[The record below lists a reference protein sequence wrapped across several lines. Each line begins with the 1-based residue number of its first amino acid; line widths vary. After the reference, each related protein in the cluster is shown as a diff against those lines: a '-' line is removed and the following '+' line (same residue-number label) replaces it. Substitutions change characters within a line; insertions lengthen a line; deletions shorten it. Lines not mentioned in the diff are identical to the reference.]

1 MNKFILKYV
10 KTDKLWKLL
19 PASHNHVRQQ
29 QGMLI
34 VVGLNQFR
42 HSSSSPLLDT
52 IASAKSMK
60 SSTDVVL
67 FYKEKH

>member
-1 MNKFILKYV
+1 
-10 KTDKLWKLL
+10 
-19 PASHNHVRQQ
+19 
-29 QGMLI
+29 MLI

-42 HSSSSPLLDT
+42 HSSSSRLLDT
-52 IASAKSMK
+52 IASEKSMK

>member
-1 MNKFILKYV
+1 
-10 KTDKLWKLL
+10 
-19 PASHNHVRQQ
+19 
-29 QGMLI
+29 MLI
-34 VVGLNQFR
+34 VVDLNQFR

-52 IASAKSMK
+52 IASEKSMK